1 MLWENLQGRAYVKNM
16 FESSEIL
23 DMDLYI
29 LALYN
34 NTGSLIHADVSGMKY
49 ADLDQAL
56 MSVKRKV
63 WININVKWI
72 DVHLHIF

>member
-1 MLWENLQGRAYVKNM
+1 M

-63 WININVKWI
+63 WININVK
-72 DVHLHIF
+72 